1 VIKVIETELPGV
13 VLLEPQVHGD
23 QRGFLVETYRR
34 DAMEAAGIHDEFLL
48 DVQSRSGGGTIR
60 GLHFQVGRGQA
71 KLVRVSQGA
80 ILDVVVDVRRS
91 SPTFGRHEAVV
102 LDDVLHRQLY
112 VPVGL
117 AHGFCVTSDVADVCY
132 RLSAIWEPD
141 AERGIAWDDPDLG
154 IAWPESTPVL
164 SDRDRSQP
172 RLRDIRDTLPP
183 W

>member
-1 VIKVIETELPGV
+1 VIKVIATELAGLV
-13 VLLEPQVHGD
+13 VLEPQVHGD
-23 QRGFLVETYRR
+23 ERGFLVETYQREE
-34 DAMEAAGIHDEFLL
+34 MEAAGIRDEFLL
-48 DVQSRSGGGTIR
+48 DVQSRSGLGTIR
-60 GLHFQVGRGQA
+60 GLHFQVGGGQA
-71 KLVRVSQGA
+71 KLVRVSQGT

-91 SPTFGRHEAVV
+91 SPTFGRHQAVE

-112 VPVGL
+112 VPVGF

-132 RLSAIWEPD
+132 RLGAAWEPR

-154 IAWPESTPVL
+154 IEWPESTPIL

>member
-1 VIKVIETELPGV
+1 VIKVIQTDLAGLV
-13 VLLEPQVHGD
+13 VLEPQVHGD
-23 QRGFLVETYRR
+23 ERGFLVETYRH
-34 DAMEAAGIHDEFLL
+34 DEMEAAGIRDEFLL
-48 DVQSRSGGGTIR
+48 DVQSRSRGGTLR

-71 KLVRVSQGA
+71 KLVRVSQGT

-91 SPTFGRHEAVV
+91 SPTFGRHQAVE

-112 VPVGL
+112 VPVGF
-117 AHGFCVTSDVADVCY
+117 AHGFSVRSDVADVCY
-132 RLSAIWEPD
+132 RLSAVWEPG

-154 IAWPESTPVL
+154 IEWPESSSIL

-172 RLRDIRDTLPP
+172 RLRDIRDALPP